1 MKFSGQNDTGLWVP
15 PLALEELGMGVH
27 RYNFRAC
34 VHTDTQPC
42 THRDAHTDLHTTRC
56 KPFLKKVKGQLISFG
71 SIREKK

>member
-34 VHTDTQPC
+34 AHTDTQTC
-42 THRDAHTDLHTTRC
+42 THRE
-56 KPFLKKVKGQLISFG
+56 
-71 SIREKK
+71 RERQVYGVDV